1 MCDSRCRPTRWLAL
15 VAALAAVVLG
25 PALSADAAAVDVSF
39 EVSGN
44 AVPGGTVTVAATVDI
59 TDGSTLQSV
68 TWSQVS
74 GVPATLSGVNTNTVT
89 AVLGPESAYKARLIE
104 VLSEPPIG
112 PDQLPPNVPVPPA
125 DEEFVGGLQNRFQ
138 LVATNPLALEH
149 TAAVGLQLEV
159 VTTSGTYDVET
170 DVATTIPW
178 TETRGIRNVPVGVR
192 VLLHGKDQ
200 ASYDWT
206 LTPAAG
212 SSATLADATTQDP
225 EFTPDVAGVYEVNV
239 TQLSDSSVV
248 NMIIYAGTWKGV
260 IVGEDADGRP
270 IADPACLNCHNGSV
284 APDVFTPWAHS
295 GHAEIFTQNIDDAA
309 STHYGPS
316 CFSCHTVGFNLK
328 ADNNGFDDQANYQAF
343 LDANLFNNGRTDN
356 WATMLTEFPDLAR
369 LANIQCE
376 NCHGPQNSPAHANGA
391 PRVSLS
397 SDLCGTCHGEPARH
411 GRYQQ
416 WQLSGHAN
424 YELAGEEGTNS
435 NCARC
440 HSANGFI
447 QWVTDFAADPDANV
461 NVTWT
466 ADEVQPQSCQAC
478 HQPHDVG
485 TTSGGPETNAKV
497 RIMGNTP
504 VLVAGFQATDVGK
517 GAVCMTCHN
526 SRRGLRNDATFDR
539 SDAAR
544 ATHPGPQ
551 ADVLMGQNAYFVKV
565 GTRGFHSEVEDTCVA
580 CHMEKT
586 PPPASLSYEL
596 GGTNHTF
603 YASDTI
609 CSDCHSVITA
619 QTVQGPVEAKLE
631 ELKASVEAELIR
643 LMGQQIA
650 LDRTIDLGGQA
661 TIADPSDIVSVDFV
675 DYHGGQGMSVSLSD
689 GMVVGPLGM
698 TSVKVTQPSGGSFG
712 LYDVADSR
720 LPKAG
725 WNYLLLEADGSKG
738 VHNPA
743 FANAI
748 LDASETAIKNLEAGI
763 PEAAAPPQAGEGA
776 VACMSSHVYWTEI
789 AAHNQAPDG
798 STWKT
803 DMITRNTTS
812 SPADVEFILHTS
824 SGDVTNSQGVQGG
837 AQGVFEDVVGMMGVT
852 GKGAMEICSDQPL
865 EVVSRIFN
873 QSDKGTYGQ
882 FMDGHRG
889 GTGMAAGDS
898 AMLLGLRQSA
908 GAFRTNI
915 SVTNTGKDVAQVRI
929 TLYVSDG
936 TELTSYDLTVGSGM
950 VVQDLQPFKTR
961 ANRPDLGFGFALV
974 EVVDGSGVF
983 TSASVADDVT
993 NDATTIPM
1001 KR

>member
-1 MCDSRCRPTRWLAL
+1 
-15 VAALAAVVLG
+15 
-25 PALSADAAAVDVSF
+25 
-39 EVSGN
+39 
-44 AVPGGTVTVAATVDI
+44 
-59 TDGSTLQSV
+59 
-68 TWSQVS
+68 
-74 GVPATLSGVNTNTVT
+74 
-89 AVLGPESAYKARLIE
+89 
-104 VLSEPPIG
+104 
-112 PDQLPPNVPVPPA
+112 
-125 DEEFVGGLQNRFQ
+125 
-138 LVATNPLALEH
+138 
-149 TAAVGLQLEV
+149 
-159 VTTSGTYDVET
+159 
-170 DVATTIPW
+170 
-178 TETRGIRNVPVGVR
+178 
-192 VLLHGKDQ
+192 
-200 ASYDWT
+200 
-206 LTPAAG
+206 
-212 SSATLADATTQDP
+212 
-225 EFTPDVAGVYEVNV
+225 
-239 TQLSDSSVV
+239 
-248 NMIIYAGTWKGV
+248 
-260 IVGEDADGRP
+260 
-270 IADPACLNCHNGSV
+270 
-284 APDVFTPWAHS
+284 
-295 GHAEIFTQNIDDAA
+295 
-309 STHYGPS
+309 
-316 CFSCHTVGFNLK
+316 
-328 ADNNGFDDQANYQAF
+328 
-343 LDANLFNNGRTDN
+343 
-356 WATMLTEFPDLAR
+356 
-369 LANIQCE
+369 
-376 NCHGPQNSPAHANGA
+376 
-391 PRVSLS
+391 
-397 SDLCGTCHGEPARH
+397 
-411 GRYQQ
+411 
-416 WQLSGHAN
+416 
-424 YELAGEEGTNS
+424 
-435 NCARC
+435 
-440 HSANGFI
+440 
-447 QWVTDFAADPDANV
+447 
-461 NVTWT
+461 
-466 ADEVQPQSCQAC
+466 
-478 HQPHDVG
+478 
-485 TTSGGPETNAKV
+485 
-497 RIMGNTP
+497 
-504 VLVAGFQATDVGK
+504 
-517 GAVCMTCHN
+517 
-526 SRRGLRNDATFDR
+526 
-539 SDAAR
+539 
-544 ATHPGPQ
+544 
-551 ADVLMGQNAYFVKV
+551 
-565 GTRGFHSEVEDTCVA
+565 
-580 CHMEKT
+580 
-586 PPPASLSYEL
+586 
-596 GGTNHTF
+596 
-603 YASDTI
+603 
-609 CSDCHSVITA
+609 
-619 QTVQGPVEAKLE
+619 
-631 ELKASVEAELIR
+631 
-643 LMGQQIA
+643 
-650 LDRTIDLGGQA
+650 
-661 TIADPSDIVSVDFV
+661 
-675 DYHGGQGMSVSLSD
+675 MSVSLSD
-689 GMVVGPLGM
+689 GMVVGPVGM